1 MNCIIM
7 TSKDFEQL
15 SKYDQIMV
23 IKEHGVFLADK
34 VVSGDR
40 YFLYAVNTFYV
51 ELIHELSNIHSQGL
65 AIARVIDDAA
75 ELSNYHE
82 RSQITY
88 SLLNMN

>member
-1 MNCIIM
+1 M

-15 SKYDQIMV
+15 SKYDQIRV

-40 YFLYAVNTFYV
+40 YFLYAINTFYV

-65 AIARVIDDAA
+65 AIARIIDDAA
-75 ELSNYHE
+75 ELCNYHE
-82 RSQITY
+82 SPQLTY

>member
-1 MNCIIM
+1 MNCLIM

-15 SKYDQIMV
+15 NKYDQIKV

-40 YFLYAVNTFYV
+40 YFLYAINTFYV
-51 ELIHELSNIHSQGL
+51 ELIQELSNIHSQGL

-75 ELSNYHE
+75 ELCNYHN
-82 RSQITY
+82 RPQLTY

>member
-15 SKYDQIMV
+15 SKFDQIKV

-40 YFLYAVNTFYV
+40 YFLYAINTFYV
-51 ELIHELSNIHSQGL
+51 ELIHELSNIQSQGL

>member
-1 MNCIIM
+1 MS
-7 TSKDFEQL
+7 SKDFEQL
-15 SKYDQIMV
+15 SKYDQIKV

-40 YFLYAVNTFYV
+40 YFLYAINTFYV
-51 ELIHELSNIHSQGL
+51 ELIHELSNIQSQGL

-75 ELSNYHE
+75 ELCNYHD
-82 RSQITY
+82 RPQLTY

>member
-1 MNCIIM
+1 MYIMN
-7 TSKDFEQL
+7 SKDFEQL
-15 SKYDQIMV
+15 SKYDQLKV

-40 YFLYAVNTFYV
+40 YFLYAINTFYV

-75 ELSNYHE
+75 ELSNYQQ
-82 RSQITY
+82 SPQLTNT
-88 SLLNMN
+88 LLNMN

>member
-1 MNCIIM
+1 M

-15 SKYDQIMV
+15 SKYDQKKV

-34 VVSGDR
+34 VVSGNR
-40 YFLYAVNTFYV
+40 YFLYAINTFYV
-51 ELIHELSNIHSQGL
+51 ELIHELSNIHCEGL
-65 AIARVIDDAA
+65 EIARIIDDAA

-82 RSQITY
+82 RPQLMY

>member
-1 MNCIIM
+1 M

-15 SKYDQIMV
+15 SKYDQILV

-40 YFLYAVNTFYV
+40 YFLYAINTFYV

-75 ELSNYHE
+75 ELSNYHDKP
-82 RSQITY
+82 QVTY
-88 SLLNMN
+88 SSFNMN

>member
-1 MNCIIM
+1 M
-7 TSKDFEQL
+7 TSKYFEQL
-15 SKYDQIMV
+15 SKYEQIKV

-40 YFLYAVNTFYV
+40 YFLYAINTFYV
-51 ELIHELSNIHSQGL
+51 ELIQEFSNIHSQGL
-65 AIARVIDDAA
+65 EIARVIDDAA

-82 RSQITY
+82 RPQPTY

>member
-1 MNCIIM
+1 MNSIIM
-7 TSKDFEQL
+7 TSKDFEHL
-15 SKYDQIMV
+15 SKYDQIKV

-75 ELSNYHE
+75 ELSNYHD
-82 RSQITY
+82 RSQITH

>member
-1 MNCIIM
+1 M

-15 SKYDQIMV
+15 SKYDQIKV

-34 VVSGDR
+34 VISGDR
-40 YFLYAVNTFYV
+40 YFLYAINTFYV
-51 ELIHELSNIHSQGL
+51 ELIHELSNIHCQGL

-75 ELSNYHE
+75 ELSHYHE
-82 RSQITY
+82 RPQLTY